1 MYKSILV
8 LMAALLCA
16 AFLISGCSEQDKGVE
31 STAIRQI
38 AAAEKSLEGRWFGTV
53 RVIEN
58 PATDSVRVRA
68 EAYVIVIFE
77 DSTYTWG
84 VLWGQEPNGDIM
96 FGGRGIFGN
105 DDTLAYI
112 SMLCTS
118 PVLAAYDWSLIPAGD
133 FIYEFDSDRHVILR
147 EVIRNLDTYMVHYRE
162 LNLEKLD
169 TD

>member
-8 LMAALLCA
+8 LMAALLCT
-16 AFLISGCSEQDKGVE
+16 AFLISGCSEQDKGVQ

-38 AAAEKSLEGRWFGTV
+38 AAAEKSLDGRWFGTV
-53 RVIEN
+53 RVIKN
-58 PATDSVRVRA
+58 PATDSVQVRA

-77 DSTYTWG
+77 DSTYRWD
-84 VLWGQEPNGDIM
+84 VLRGQDPNGHIM
-96 FGGRGIFGN
+96 FGGGGIFGK
-105 DDTLAYI
+105 DDNLAYI

-118 PVLAAYDWSLIPAGD
+118 PILAIWDWNVIPAGD
-133 FIYEFDSDRHVILR
+133 FIYEFDSNRHVIMR
-147 EVIRNLDTYMVHYRE
+147 EIIRNPDTYAVHYRE